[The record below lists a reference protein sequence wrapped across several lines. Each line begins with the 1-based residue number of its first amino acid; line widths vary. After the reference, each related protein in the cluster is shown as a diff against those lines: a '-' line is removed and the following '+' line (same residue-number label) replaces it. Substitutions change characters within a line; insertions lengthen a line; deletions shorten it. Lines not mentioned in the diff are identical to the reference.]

1 MSNETILDGGSD
13 LDLASN
19 PAGPKTHSIRAKPT
33 GIVRLNQKG
42 IILVAVVTFSALIIS
57 TMTFPGAGGDRKGGN
72 TAEGGHINPKG
83 QWYTDIPDT
92 QPIPNLAE
100 ASAPVL
106 TAATA
111 PKEVV
116 PVLQN
121 NPPQDV
127 PPPPDP
133 AEELRRQ
140 QRLQAMS
147 ASLAAPGFQS
157 VNAANPNSG
166 SGAITTESRANR
178 IQNAVDERIAAR
190 TAGYSQN
197 GGEDDDPN
205 KQVHKEQ
212 FLKDLQQAET
222 KDYHTESRKQPISPY
237 EIKAGT
243 IIPSVMIGGIN
254 SDLPGQLIA
263 QVRENV
269 YDTKTGQYV
278 LIPQGARVVGL
289 YDSRIAYGQQRL
301 LVAWTRII
309 YPDGSSLNL
318 KGMPGA
324 DAAGYAGLSD
334 EVDNHYFRI
343 FGSAVLM
350 SAITAGVQ
358 LTQGGT
364 VPGPLQS
371 QSPAQ
376 LATAAMGQQLGQTGA
391 QVIQKNMNVQPTIT
405 VRNGEPFNIIVT
417 TDLILPLP
425 E

>member
-1 MSNETILDGGSD
+1 MTVKTLFEGDSSD
-13 LDLASN
+13 LGSN
-19 PAGPKTHSIRAKPT
+19 PAGPKTHSIRAKPFGIT
-33 GIVRLNQKG
+33 RLNHKGIVVLG
-42 IILVAVVTFSALIIS
+42 GFGLAALIIA
-57 TMTFPGAGGDRKGGN
+57 TMTFPGSDWHRDGKQATDN
-72 TAEGGHINPKG
+72 GHVNPKG
-83 QWYTDIPDT
+83 QWYTEIPDT

-111 PKEVV
+111 PKEAV
-116 PVLQN
+116 PVL
-121 NPPQDV
+121 PKDSPQQV
-127 PPPPDP
+127 APPPPDP

-147 ASLAAPGFQS
+147 ASLVAPGFQI
-157 VNAANPNSG
+157 VTAASHYG
-166 SGAITTESRANR
+166 SGEVPSRNR
-178 IQNAVDERIAAR
+178 AEQLQHTVNERIAAR
-190 TAGYSQN
+190 TAGYSPN
-197 GGEDDDPN
+197 AGEDDDQN
-205 KQVHKEQ
+205 KQAHKEQ

-222 KDYHTESRKQPISPY
+222 SDYHTESRKQPISPY

-278 LIPQGARVVGL
+278 LIPQGSRVVGL

-309 YPDGSSLNL
+309 YPDGSTLNL

-343 FGSAVLM
+343 FGSAILM

-371 QSPAQ
+371 TSPTQ
-376 LATAAMGQQLGQTGA
+376 LAISALGQQLGQTGA

-405 VRNGEPFNIIVT
+405 VRNGQPFNIIVT
-417 TDLILPLP
+417 ADLILPLP